1 MVRIVKEPEIRRN
14 EILDAAERLL
24 VTKGYEQMAI
34 RDLVDELQIAK
45 GTVYHYFDSKQALL
59 EALIER
65 MVAQIEQRALS
76 IAHDPH
82 LSALEKLLRHFA
94 STDQWKLAHQSLVMQ
109 FLRVWYDDENA
120 IVHRKLSRAGVKRF
134 VPLLS
139 QIIRQGVEEGV
150 FTTPYPD
157 QAARMI
163 IALRD
168 DLGTA
173 IAELYL
179 SEGGKSSIVPQ
190 ITQIVNATSDA
201 LERVLGAAPGS
212 LPRTSD
218 EELVPWLFSSASPT

>member
-1 MVRIVKEPEIRRN
+1 MV
-14 EILDAAERLL
+14 D
-24 VTKGYEQMAI
+24 
-34 RDLVDELQIAK
+34 
-45 GTVYHYFDSKQALL
+45 
-59 EALIER
+59 
-65 MVAQIEQRALS
+65 QIEQHALS
-76 IAHDPH
+76 TARDPK

-94 STDQWKLAHQSLVMQ
+94 STEQWKLAHQDLVME

-134 VPLLS
+134 APLLWR
-139 QIIRQGVEEGV
+139 IIRQGVEESV

-163 IALRD
+163 LALRN

-190 ITQIVNATSDA
+190 ITQIANATSDA
-201 LERVLGAAPGS
+201 LERVLGAALGS
-212 LPRTSD
+212 LPRTAD
-218 EELVPWLFSSASPT
+218 EELAQWTEGQQKT